1 MSEKPDMESSADRA
15 VAALHAVDEKVNAL
29 RDQRLNDPD
38 SFGDKIFKT
47 ATPALAGLV
56 FGKAFEMLW
65 KRSVGRKS
73 VRADGTTNEAAEVAL
88 SIVFAVASAAFG
100 TLVSQL
106 SDRGSK
112 AIVNKRHARQAHRK

>member
-29 RDQRLNDPD
+29 RDQRLSDPD
-38 SFGDKIFKT
+38 SFGDKIFKAAAPT
-47 ATPALAGLV
+47 LAGLV
-56 FGKAFEMLW
+56 FGKAFEVVW
-65 KRSVGRKS
+65 KRSIGRKS

-88 SIVFAVASAAFG
+88 SIAFAVVSAAFG
-100 TLVSQL
+100 SLVSQL

-112 AIVNKRHARQAHRK
+112 AIVDKRHARQAHRK

>member
-1 MSEKPDMESSADRA
+1 MESSADRA

-88 SIVFAVASAAFG
+88 SIAFAVASTAFG